1 MSFEISRE
9 DKNRALGKIG
19 RAAAMKKTIR
29 ALKEKLVKRKKADVY
44 PLRIFKEFEDS
55 LSLIEDFD
63 HIAGNFV
70 GKIKEACPVRRLA
83 LLIYDAD
90 TGQFKTAAASGIDDR
105 EIEPVSFSR
114 SSRLV
119 KWLKVN
125 QTFLHIPR
133 NAGVLE
139 YLSRKEFEMFEAL
152 GIEICFPLMSMNR
165 LIGILFVGHKQDG
178 EPFSKQEIG
187 LISSFLPQT
196 GIALENALL
205 FKEQRERFRRMS
217 RADKLAT
224 IGELAAGA
232 AHEIRNPLTAIK
244 SSLQYLESKGAD
256 ETSRK
261 LLASAIQETRRI
273 DDIVSALLSFSRP
286 SEIHKVRHDLRE
298 TLEESLELVSFQAKT
313 QNVHIVKDFLEA
325 PLPVQ
330 GDKSQLKQ
338 LFLNIF
344 LNSIQAMPAGG
355 EMKVEALLKDG
366 RKAVVAVSDSGE
378 GIPEENLDRIFDPF
392 FTTKKGGTGLGLSI
406 CYNIVKS
413 HQGEIEIKS
422 GAGQGTKTLISLP
435 ALY

>member
-1 MSFEISRE
+1 M
-9 DKNRALGKIG
+9 KN
-19 RAAAMKKTIR
+19 TIR
-29 ALKEKLVKRKKADVY
+29 ILKARLVKGKKAEAY

-63 HIAGNFV
+63 HIAGNFL
-70 GKIKEACPVRRLA
+70 GKIKEACPVQRLA
-83 LLIYDAD
+83 LLTYDAD
-90 TGQFKTAAASGIDDR
+90 TGKFKPAAASGIDDR
-105 EIEPVSFSR
+105 EIGPISFSR
-114 SSRLV
+114 ASRLV

-125 QTFLHIPR
+125 ETFLHIPR
-133 NAGVLE
+133 QAGVLE
-139 YLSRKEFEMFEAL
+139 YLSRRETDILEGL
-152 GIEICFPLMSMNR
+152 GIEVCFPLMSMNR
-165 LIGILFVGHKQDG
+165 LIGILFVGHKQNQQT
-178 EPFSKQEIG
+178 FSKQDFA

-217 RADKLAT
+217 RADRLAT

-244 SSLQYLESKGAD
+244 SSLQYLEAKGAD

-273 DDIVSALLSFSRP
+273 DEIVSALLSFSRP
-286 SEIHKVRHDLRE
+286 SEIHRVRHDLRE
-298 TLEESLELVSFQAKT
+298 TLEESLELISFQAKT
-313 QNVHIVKDFLEA
+313 QNVRLRKEFPDA
-325 PLPVQ
+325 PLPIQ

-344 LNSIQAMPAGG
+344 LNSIQAMPSGG
-355 EMKVEALLKDG
+355 EMKVEALVKDG
-366 RKAVVAVSDSGE
+366 RKAVVAVSDTGE
-378 GIPEENLDRIFDPF
+378 GISEENLDRVFDPF

-406 CYNIVKS
+406 CYNIIKS

-422 GAGQGTKTLISLP
+422 RAGQGTTTLISLP
-435 ALY
+435 TLY